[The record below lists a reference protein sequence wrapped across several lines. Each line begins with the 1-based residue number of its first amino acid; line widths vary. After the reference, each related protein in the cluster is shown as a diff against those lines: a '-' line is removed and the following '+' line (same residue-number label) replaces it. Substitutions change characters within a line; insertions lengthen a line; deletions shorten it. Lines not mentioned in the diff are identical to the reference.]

1 MLGESIE
8 CLFVSLFIGHIMTEH
23 VYMNTHSWIHYRED
37 SFNQAYICRVKG
49 HTHLGIRVNGIFNQ
63 TLTHIEEMKIGRG
76 QACENTSSSPCF
88 TQHCLQDSDHRAG
101 DQGSDEQTSC
111 QSVRIMAQTF
121 KQCEIAHR

>member
-8 CLFVSLFIGHIMTEH
+8 CLSVSLFIGHIMTEH

-88 TQHCLQDSDHRAG
+88 TQHN
-101 DQGSDEQTSC
+101 
-111 QSVRIMAQTF
+111 VMANRQHMVQRLIIKKKITASF
-121 KQCEIAHR
+121 